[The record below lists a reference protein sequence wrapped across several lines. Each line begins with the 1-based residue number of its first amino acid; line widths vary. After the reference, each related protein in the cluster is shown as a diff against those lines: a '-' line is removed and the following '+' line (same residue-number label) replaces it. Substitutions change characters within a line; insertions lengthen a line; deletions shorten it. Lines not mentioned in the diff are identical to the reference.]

1 MTQDQLLLTILVVVV
16 LANVVLL
23 ASIPVR
29 ARRLRASMHEVRQ
42 NSRSRTAPRRHD
54 DAGSPEDARAIAAV
68 EEFVAGVS
76 SGASG
81 RGRPPAAFDASVRGR
96 EPATGAESAPAEVS
110 DAIRW
115 SRSIREESARLTR
128 YGHPATVVMAE
139 LPQLDVLADHFGRGL
154 ADQVATE
161 AVRVL
166 ASDTREADRFARLG
180 DGRFVVL
187 LVETGEMAASG
198 YVERVRAAVDH
209 GLESSGLSMRLS
221 LGWASL
227 ADGGDVMAAVAAAEQ
242 RMYDADRRSAPEG

>member
-1 MTQDQLLLTILVVVV
+1 
-16 LANVVLL
+16 
-23 ASIPVR
+23 
-29 ARRLRASMHEVRQ
+29 
-42 NSRSRTAPRRHD
+42 
-54 DAGSPEDARAIAAV
+54 
-68 EEFVAGVS
+68 
-76 SGASG
+76 
-81 RGRPPAAFDASVRGR
+81 
-96 EPATGAESAPAEVS
+96 
-110 DAIRW
+110 
-115 SRSIREESARLTR
+115 
-128 YGHPATVVMAE
+128 MAE

-180 DGRFVVL
+180 DGRFGVL
-187 LVETGEMAASG
+187 LVETGEMAASS

-227 ADGGDVMAAVAAAEQ
+227 ADGGDVMVAVAAAEQ